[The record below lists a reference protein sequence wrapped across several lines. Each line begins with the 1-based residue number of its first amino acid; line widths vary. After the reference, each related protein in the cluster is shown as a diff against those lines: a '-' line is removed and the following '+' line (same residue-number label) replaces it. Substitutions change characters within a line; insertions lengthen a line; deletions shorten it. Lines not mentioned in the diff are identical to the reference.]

1 MASREELLGSIQPG
15 TRLTKD
21 FFKRIYGYE
30 ITQPGF
36 ADLALET
43 LEAAGCSRVR
53 EYYICVV
60 AEIDHGYDKDR
71 KEVAAWYVKECD
83 KQFQKFVQERGEE
96 EWRATEEIRRRR
108 VELLKKKELLLKRKK
123 QLSMQRFFQS
133 SES

>member
-15 TRLTKD
+15 MRLTKD

-43 LEAAGCSRVR
+43 LEAAGCSRAR

-71 KEVAAWYVKECD
+71 KEVAAWYTKECD
-83 KQFQKFVQERGEE
+83 KQFQKFVQERGEDIRKQKTE
-96 EWRATEEIRRRR
+96 EWLRT
-108 VELLKKKELLLKRKK
+108 LTKK
-123 QLSMQRFFQS
+123 QLLRLLQGEQTFSA
-133 SES
+133 

>member
-15 TRLTKD
+15 MRLTKD
-21 FFKRIYGYE
+21 FFKRVYGYE

-43 LEAAGCSRVR
+43 LEAAGCSRAR

-71 KEVAAWYVKECD
+71 KEVAAWYTKECD
-83 KQFQKFVQERGEE
+83 KQFQKFVQERGEDIRKQKTE
-96 EWRATEEIRRRR
+96 EWLRT
-108 VELLKKKELLLKRKK
+108 LTKK
-123 QLSMQRFFQS
+123 QLLRLLQGEQTFSA
-133 SES
+133 

>member
-15 TRLTKD
+15 MRLTKD

-36 ADLALET
+36 ADPAIET
-43 LEAAGCSRVR
+43 LEAAGCSRAR

-71 KEVAAWYVKECD
+71 KEVAAWYTKECD
-83 KQFQKFVQERGEE
+83 KQFQKFVQERGEDIRKQKTE
-96 EWRATEEIRRRR
+96 EWLRT
-108 VELLKKKELLLKRKK
+108 LTKK
-123 QLSMQRFFQS
+123 QLLRLLQGEQTFSA
-133 SES
+133 

>member
-15 TRLTKD
+15 MRLTKD

-43 LEAAGCSRVR
+43 LEAAGCSRAR

-60 AEIDHGYDKDR
+60 AEIDHKYDKDR

-83 KQFQKFVQERGEE
+83 KQFQKFVQERGEDIRKQKTE
-96 EWRATEEIRRRR
+96 EWLRT
-108 VELLKKKELLLKRKK
+108 LTKK
-123 QLSMQRFFQS
+123 QLLRLLQGEQTFSA
-133 SES
+133 